1 MAAQQSSDESIIGIL
16 SEYMVESRSTPVP
29 ADVAL
34 KTKHHI
40 LDTIGAMVSG
50 TTLEP
55 GRLAIKYAEMQ
66 GGTPQ
71 AQVVGS
77 SVITNAVSAA
87 MANGILAHA
96 DETDDSHAPSGTH
109 PGCAVVPAALAM
121 GEKND
126 CSGET
131 LLKSVVLG
139 YDVGSRVMRALRP
152 KDPFEGGRGRGFA
165 SHAMGGVFGAAAAA
179 SGCTDLNPVQIRHL
193 LSYTSQQASG
203 ITSWQTDVDHIEK
216 AFDFAG
222 MPARSGVTSATMVE
236 AGFTGVWDV
245 FEGFNNLFDSYTVN
259 HDRAALLNELGSRY
273 EVMLTNIKRY
283 CVGSPIQAPVDALL
297 NIMREHGVGPDD
309 FEHMVAVTA
318 NGENRLTGA
327 EQYMPD
333 INMRYLLAVSLLD
346 GDLTFEA
353 GHDVQRMNDPKVV
366 EITNRIEVRADPSLV
381 TAESP
386 RQGVIEFTTKD
397 GREFRNHVVVVRG
410 AMESPLTTEEVEV
423 KERDLLTGV
432 LGQER
437 TDRLIAAIWDLESLK
452 SVRDLRPLLSL

>member
-1 MAAQQSSDESIIGIL
+1 MTSLQSSDESVIGIL
-16 SEYMVESRSTPVP
+16 CEYMAQSRTASVP
-29 ADVAL
+29 GDVAQ
-34 KTKHHI
+34 KAKHHI

-55 GRLAIKYAEMQ
+55 GRLAIKYADMQ

-71 AQVVGS
+71 AMVVGS
-77 SVITNAVSAA
+77 SVVTNAVTAA
-87 MANGILAHA
+87 LANGILAHS
-96 DETDDSHAPSGTH
+96 DETDDSHAPSGIH
-109 PGCAVVPAALAM
+109 PGCAVVPAAMAM

-126 CSGET
+126 CDGET
-131 LLKSVVLG
+131 FLKSVVLD
-139 YDVGSRVMRALRP
+139 YDVGSRVMRGLRP
-152 KDPFEGGRGRGFA
+152 KDPFRGDRGRGFA

-179 SGCTDLNPVQIRHL
+179 SGCTDMNPTQIRHL
-193 LSYTSQQASG
+193 LSYTAQQASG

-222 MPARSGVTSATMVE
+222 MPACSGVTSATTVE

-283 CVGSPIQAPVDALL
+283 CVGSPVQTPVDALL

-309 FEHMVAVTA
+309 FQSMVAVTA

-327 EQYMPD
+327 EQSMPD
-333 INMRYLLAVSLLD
+333 IDMRYLLAVSLLD

-353 GHDVQRMNDPKVV
+353 GHDVQRMEDAKVV
-366 EITNRIEVRADPSLV
+366 DIMNRIEVRADPSLV
-381 TAESP
+381 TP
-386 RQGVIEFTTKD
+386 
-397 GREFRNHVVVVRG
+397 
-410 AMESPLTTEEVEV
+410 EVPA
-423 KERDLLTGV
+423 K
-432 LGQER
+432 
-437 TDRLIAAIWDLESLK
+437 A
-452 SVRDLRPLLSL
+452 

>member
-16 SEYMVESRSTPVP
+16 SEYMVESRTAPVP

-77 SVITNAVSAA
+77 SLITNAVSAA
-87 MANGILAHA
+87 LANGILAHA

-152 KDPFEGGRGRGFA
+152 KDPFEG
-165 SHAMGGVFGAAAAA
+165 
-179 SGCTDLNPVQIRHL
+179 
-193 LSYTSQQASG
+193 
-203 ITSWQTDVDHIEK
+203 
-216 AFDFAG
+216 
-222 MPARSGVTSATMVE
+222 
-236 AGFTGVWDV
+236 
-245 FEGFNNLFDSYTVN
+245 
-259 HDRAALLNELGSRY
+259 DRQRLHRPE
-273 EVMLTNIKRY
+273 
-283 CVGSPIQAPVDALL
+283 P
-297 NIMREHGVGPDD
+297 GPDPAPSVL
-309 FEHMVAVTA
+309 HLPAGLGHNILA
-318 NGENRLTGA
+318 NRRG
-327 EQYMPD
+327 P
-333 INMRYLLAVSLLD
+333 
-346 GDLTFEA
+346 
-353 GHDVQRMNDPKVV
+353 H
-366 EITNRIEVRADPSLV
+366 
-381 TAESP
+381 
-386 RQGVIEFTTKD
+386 
-397 GREFRNHVVVVRG
+397 REG
-410 AMESPLTTEEVEV
+410 L
-423 KERDLLTGV
+423 
-432 LGQER
+432 
-437 TDRLIAAIWDLESLK
+437 
-452 SVRDLRPLLSL
+452 